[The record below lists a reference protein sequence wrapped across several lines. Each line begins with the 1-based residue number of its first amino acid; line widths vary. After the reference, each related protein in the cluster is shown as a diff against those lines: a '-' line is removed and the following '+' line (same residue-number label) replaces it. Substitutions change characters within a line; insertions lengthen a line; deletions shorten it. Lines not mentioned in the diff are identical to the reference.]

1 MSSATDFLALNEL
14 LSQLQQRS
22 ASLIQQKLPPVAS
35 SAAPRL
41 TEAMHYAALAGGKR
55 IRPILVYAGAMFC
68 NAEITEADI
77 PAVAIEL
84 VHTYSLIH
92 DDLPAMDNDNLRR
105 GKPTCHIAFDE
116 ATAIL
121 AGDTLHTLAFDL
133 LASAGNYS
141 AEQRVAMI
149 QTLSQAAGV
158 SGMAA
163 GQMLDIQGEDLN
175 ANIAWLENMH
185 YLKTGRLITAAL
197 ELGAIAA
204 NASPEQHRALKVYG
218 DNIGLAFQIRDD
230 MLDIIGATEELGKT
244 QGSDERHNKT
254 TFPGL
259 IGLGAS
265 ESRAKQLCLEA
276 QEALSDFGDNA
287 NTLQQLASYIIARTH

>member
-1 MSSATDFLALNEL
+1 MPSATDFSALNEL

-55 IRPILVYAGAMFC
+55 IRPVLVYAGAMFC

-84 VHTYSLIH
+84 VHTYSLIY
-92 DDLPAMDNDNLRR
+92 DDLPAMDNDDLRR

-121 AGDTLHTLAFDL
+121 AGDTLHTLAFEL
-133 LASAGNYS
+133 LATEGDYTS
-141 AEQRVAMI
+141 EQRVAMI
-149 QTLSQAAGV
+149 RTLSQAAGAA
-158 SGMAA
+158 GMAA
-163 GQMLDIQGEDLN
+163 GQMLDIQGENTAATLN
-175 ANIAWLENMH
+175 WLENMH

-204 NASPEQHRALKVYG
+204 GASEEQHSALKLYG
-218 DNIGLAFQIRDD
+218 DKIGLAFQIRDD
-230 MLDIIGATEELGKT
+230 MLDVIGDRKSTRLNSSHVAI
-244 QGSDERHNKT
+244 SYAV
-254 TFPGL
+254 F
-259 IGLGAS
+259 
-265 ESRAKQLCLEA
+265 CLKKK
-276 QEALSDFGDNA
+276 
-287 NTLQQLASYIIARTH
+287 R